1 VSGPPAVGGV
11 TGASRPPVCRSLSAA
26 RHRAV
31 VKDPPERSLTPW
43 RGASRF
49 PKWQV
54 LYGRLWRTRAAR
66 SAISGRAVRLMSLGT
81 CLGVFVCRGIGAGF
95 LVFVMCVHRETQSFG
110 STYHIRPKRNTAW
123 SSPQARSW
131 RGVHLVVASRLKP
144 LSGFDSV
151 PNMTSAM
158 GDALDMTSMFKPSPW
173 YLIDPRTSRCGGMLH
188 CDLHAPSVCY
198 ASDLFDCTL

>member
-1 VSGPPAVGGV
+1 MCQHLFWARCWYLQIAKSASTSIHHPWLRRGTLCALPRAVSGPPAVGGV

-66 SAISGRAVRLMSLGT
+66 SAISGRVVRLMSLGT

-110 STYHIRPKRNTAW
+110 SSSTGKKNSTLGEVITKTRCCVPKMVIWVRPHIALLRK
-123 SSPQARSW
+123 PQA
-131 RGVHLVVASRLKP
+131 
-144 LSGFDSV
+144 
-151 PNMTSAM
+151 SAV
-158 GDALDMTSMFKPSPW
+158 L
-173 YLIDPRTSRCGGMLH
+173 C
-188 CDLHAPSVCY
+188 
-198 ASDLFDCTL
+198 